1 MANGQSGRIVIDC
14 LVAMDLM
21 LFSDERLFRMR
32 RRAKVILLVVCL
44 LLLAVLAALGFSLAR
59 FSMTGKRQ
67 TLEEARRWQEEH
79 YDFSFYDP
87 LEKEAYTV
95 MTQDGYVL
103 HAQLLKNPAPSDKYI
118 LVSHGY
124 TDNRFGAMK
133 YAPMYLAQGFNVI
146 VYDLRGHGAN
156 VSSVCTYS
164 VLERKD
170 LLAMI
175 QDSRERFRN
184 MAILGIH
191 GESLGAATSVAV
203 LKEKPPVDFVVAD
216 CGFSDIVP
224 VLKGAMKGMHLP
236 GFLVYLVSVCAR
248 IRYGYSFRE
257 MRPIES
263 LRENHIPILF
273 IHGAEDS
280 FILPEHSERMKA
292 ATKGYAELHL
302 IPGAGHAL
310 SILTDPKKYQAI
322 VRGFL
327 TEQFPGV

>member
-1 MANGQSGRIVIDC
+1 MTAVI
-14 LVAMDLM
+14 
-21 LFSDERLFRMR
+21 
-32 RRAKVILLVVCL
+32 I
-44 LLLAVLAALGFSLAR
+44 AVLILALLMGLGFFLAKIP
-59 FSMTGKRQ
+59 MTGRRQ
-67 TLEEARRWQEEH
+67 TLEEARAWQEEH
-79 YDFSFYDP
+79 YDLSWYDP
-87 LEKEAYTV
+87 LEKTDYTV
-95 MTQDGYVL
+95 KSRDGYIL
-103 HAQLLKNPAPSDKYI
+103 HAQFLKNPGDTDRYI
-118 LVSHGY
+118 LISHGY
-124 TDNRFGAMK
+124 TDNRFGALK
-133 YAPMYLAQGFNVI
+133 YAYMYLELGFNVI
-146 VYDLRGHGAN
+146 VYDLRGHGLNEPAI
-156 VSSVCTYS
+156 CTYS
-164 VLERKD
+164 IRESQD

-203 LKEKPPVDFVVAD
+203 LKEKPPVDFAVAD

-302 IPGAGHAL
+302 IPGAGHAM

-327 TEQFPGV
+327 TEQFPGA